1 MNSLLILTV
10 TLMAFKI
17 LKLSLVFRNSS
28 SSSEAL
34 LETEL
39 YFIVTVLNK

>member
-17 LKLSLVFRNSS
+17 LKLSLFVENST

-39 YFIVTVLNK
+39 YYIVTSLNK